1 MSLNL
6 LYRDSDKMAV
16 NTVILT
22 NGYKEINM
30 PYISSASDPEACCYQ
45 NRAWCVFHFYFLFFS
60 FSLIQCEEMSIGPIF
75 FILEFKAA

>member
-45 NRAWCVFHFYFLFFS
+45 NRA
-60 FSLIQCEEMSIGPIF
+60 
-75 FILEFKAA
+75 